1 MQVVLPT
8 KLTTQNMQKNS
19 QSIAKKLFILGISF
33 GSIFLSSPSQ
43 AAKLSFSPS
52 ADSEFKEEIE
62 VKIEGFKTQP
72 SIILVNKNLE
82 VVAEFYGSNEQLKR
96 QFGAT
101 FENASLLSSDQTQR
115 IYLITK

>member
-1 MQVVLPT
+1 M
-8 KLTTQNMQKNS
+8 
-19 QSIAKKLFILGISF
+19 GISI
-33 GSIFLSSPSQ
+33 GSILLSSPSQ
-43 AAKLSFSPS
+43 AAKSSFSPS

-62 VKIEGFKTQP
+62 VKIEGFKAQP

-82 VVAEFYGSNEQLKR
+82 VVAEFYGSTEKLKQ
-96 QFGAT
+96 QFEGT